1 MRFLK
6 KKEDIG
12 RIYKGFSSS
21 DMKQIGKAGI
31 QQWFAKGSPIFR
43 KGQSGK
49 EMYIIE
55 DGAVHIVD
63 DTVTPLKRI
72 ALLRQGELFGEL
84 SLSTKS
90 TRRSTQTESLKRS
103 ASAIAAKDTTLFVVR
118 DDTFNDLLY
127 NHPDIASKLLMNLFY
142 VIGERLRESIKNKM
156 LDESVPVPKLL
167 RGFKEPDKR
176 RLLKFSKIIALPKGE
191 PLFIEGQEGTEMY
204 YVLSGSI
211 EIVKKE
217 QGRRQ
222 RLAVMGEGDLFGEL
236 GLITKKSRMAS
247 AVAMSDADLLAM
259 SEANLL
265 KLRKRSP
272 ELATKLFHN
281 LFRITTARL
290 RSLITP
296 VIGA

>member
-12 RIYKGFSSS
+12 RIYKGFNSS

-103 ASAIAAKDTTLFVVR
+103 ASAIAAKDTTLFVVQ
-118 DDTFNDLLY
+118 DNTFNDLLY

-259 SEANLL
+259 SESNLL

>member
-84 SLSTKS
+84 SLTTKS
-90 TRRSTQTESLKRS
+90 TRRSTKTESLKRS
-103 ASAIAAKDTTLFVVR
+103 ATAIAAKDTTLFVVQ

>member
-6 KKEDIG
+6 KKEDIA

-21 DMKQIGKAGI
+21 EMKQIGKAGI

-49 EMYIIE
+49 EMFIIE

-63 DTVTPLKRI
+63 DTVSPPVRI

-90 TRRSTQTESLKRS
+90 TRRSSQVQSLKRS
-103 ASAIAAKDTTLFVVR
+103 ASAIAAKDATLFVVQ
-118 DDTFNDLLY
+118 DKTFNDLLF

-142 VIGERLRESIKNKM
+142 VIGERLRESIRDK
-156 LDESVPVPKLL
+156 LIDESVAVPKLL
-167 RGFKEPDKR
+167 RGLKAPEKQ
-176 RLLKFSKIIALPKGE
+176 RLLKFSKVVSLPKDKA
-191 PLFIEGQEGTEMY
+191 LFIEGQEGTEMY
-204 YVLSGSI
+204 YVLSGAI
-211 EIVKKE
+211 AIVKKTE
-217 QGRRQ
+217 GRTQ
-222 RLAVMGEGDLFGEL
+222 RLAVMGEGDIFGEL
-236 GLITKKSRMAS
+236 GLITGKGRMAS
-247 AVAMSDADLLAM
+247 AVALSDSELLAIG
-259 SEANLL
+259 EDGLV
-265 KLRKRSP
+265 KLRKKSP
-272 ELATKLFHN
+272 EIATKLFHN
-281 LFRITTARL
+281 LFRITTGRL

>member
-12 RIYKGFSSS
+12 RIYQGFSSAE
-21 DMKQIGKAGI
+21 KKKIAKAGI

-43 KGQSGK
+43 KGQTGK

-63 DTVTPLKRI
+63 DTVSPPKRI

-90 TRRSTQTESLKRS
+90 TRRSSKGQSLKRS
-103 ASAIAAKDTTLFVVR
+103 ASAIAARDSIMFVVQE
-118 DDTFNDLLY
+118 DTFNDLLY
-127 NHPDIASKLLMNLFY
+127 NHPDIASKLMMNLFY
-142 VIGERLRESIKNKM
+142 VIGERLRESIQNK
-156 LDESVPVPKLL
+156 LIDENIAAPKLL
-167 RGFKEPDKR
+167 RGFKEPEKR
-176 RLLKFSKIIALPKGE
+176 RLLKFSKIIALPKGK
-191 PLFIEGQEGTEMY
+191 PLFIEGQESEEMY
-204 YVLSGSI
+204 YVLSGAV
-211 EIVKKE
+211 EIMKKT

-222 RLAVMGEGDLFGEL
+222 RLAIMGEGDLFGEL
-236 GLITKKSRMAS
+236 GLITGKGRMAS
-247 AVAMSDADLLAM
+247 AVALSDADLLSM
-259 SEANLL
+259 SEGGLQ
-265 KLRKRSP
+265 KLQKKNP
-272 ELATKLFHN
+272 EIATKLFHN

-290 RSLITP
+290 RSLIVP

>member
-84 SLSTKS
+84 SLTTKS
-90 TRRSTQTESLKRS
+90 TRRSTKTESLKRS
-103 ASAIAAKDTTLFVVR
+103 ATAIAAKDTTLFVVQ

-176 RLLKFSKIIALPKGE
+176 RLLKFSKIISLPKGE

>member
-49 EMYIIE
+49 EMYIVE

-84 SLSTKS
+84 SLTTKA
-90 TRRSTQTESLKRS
+90 TRRSSQTQSLKRS
-103 ASAIAAKDTTLFVVR
+103 ASAIAAKDTTLFVVQ
-118 DDTFNDLLY
+118 DNTFNDLLY
-127 NHPDIASKLLMNLFY
+127 NHPAIASKLLMNLFY

-156 LDESVPVPKLL
+156 LDEGVPVPKLL

-191 PLFIEGQEGTEMY
+191 PLFVEGQEGTEMY
-204 YVLSGSI
+204 YVLSGAI
-211 EIVKKE
+211 EIVKKG
-217 QGRRQ
+217 QGKRQ

-236 GLITKKSRMAS
+236 GLITKKGRMAS
-247 AVAMSDADLLAM
+247 AVAMSDVDLLAM

-265 KLRKRSP
+265 KLRKKSP

>member
-84 SLSTKS
+84 SLTTKS

-103 ASAIAAKDTTLFVVR
+103 ASAIAAKDTTLFVVQ
-118 DDTFNDLLY
+118 DNTFNDLLY

>member
-12 RIYKGFSSS
+12 RIYHGFSSS
-21 DMKQIGKAGI
+21 DKKKISKAGI
-31 QQWFAKGSPIFR
+31 QQWFAKGSPVFR

-63 DTVTPLKRI
+63 DTVSPPKRI

-90 TRRSTQTESLKRS
+90 TRRSSKAESLKRS
-103 ASAIAAKDTTLFVVR
+103 ASAIAAKDSTMFVVQE
-118 DDTFNDLLY
+118 DTFNDLLY

-142 VIGERLRESIKNKM
+142 VIGERLSEYIKGK
-156 LDESVPVPKLL
+156 LIDENIAAPKLL
-167 RGFKEPDKR
+167 RGFKEPEKR
-176 RLLKFSKIIALPKGE
+176 RLLKFSKIIAIPKGE
-191 PLFIEGQEGTEMY
+191 PLFIEGQESDEMY
-204 YVLSGSI
+204 YVLSGAI
-211 EIVKKE
+211 EILKKA
-217 QGRRQ
+217 QGKRQ
-222 RLAVMGEGDLFGEL
+222 RLAIMGEGDLFGEL
-236 GLITKKSRMAS
+236 GLITGKGRMAS
-247 AVAMSDADLLAM
+247 AVALSDADLLAM
-259 SEANLL
+259 SEGGLL
-265 KLRKRSP
+265 KLRKKNP
-272 ELATKLFHN
+272 EIATKLFHN

-290 RSLITP
+290 RSLIVP

>member
-12 RIYKGFSSS
+12 RIYKGFSSAEK
-21 DMKQIGKAGI
+21 KQISKAGI

-43 KGQSGK
+43 KGQTGK

-63 DTVTPLKRI
+63 DTVSPPQRI

-90 TRRSTQTESLKRS
+90 TRRSSQAQSLKRS
-103 ASAIAAKDTTLFVVR
+103 ASAIAAKDSTMFVVEEE
-118 DDTFNDLLY
+118 TFNDLLY

-142 VIGERLRESIKNKM
+142 VIGERLSDYIKGK
-156 LDESVPVPKLL
+156 LIDENIAAPKLL
-167 RGFKEPDKR
+167 RGFKEPEKR
-176 RLLKFSKIIALPKGE
+176 RLLKFSKIIALPKGK
-191 PLFIEGQEGTEMY
+191 PLFIEGQESEEMY
-204 YVLSGSI
+204 YVLSGAI
-211 EIVKKE
+211 EITKKAK
-217 QGRRQ
+217 GRRQ
-222 RLAVMGEGDLFGEL
+222 RLAIMGEGDLFGEL
-236 GLITKKSRMAS
+236 GLITGKGRMAS
-247 AVAMSDADLLAM
+247 AVALSNADLLAM
-259 SEANLL
+259 SEGGLQ
-265 KLRKRSP
+265 KLRKKNP
-272 ELATKLFHN
+272 EIATKLFHN

-290 RSLITP
+290 RSLIVP